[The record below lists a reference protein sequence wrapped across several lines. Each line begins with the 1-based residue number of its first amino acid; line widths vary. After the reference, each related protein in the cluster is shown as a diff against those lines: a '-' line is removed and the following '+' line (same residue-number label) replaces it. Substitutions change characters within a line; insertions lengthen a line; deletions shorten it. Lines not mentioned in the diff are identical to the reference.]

1 MIKWRTY
8 KSHRKNWQSA
18 TNVFGALFN
27 DGDPEHYFDHQAA
40 TLSTEVF
47 VGKSRSNKKTRDN
60 LNLQDFYLKVCEELV
75 FEANAW
81 CDEAVEYMQTHHKWK
96 NRTRAAEEGL
106 NAVIS
111 GMEEDN
117 LEIMLFHSVPYGVTL
132 ETFEYPHAGFL
143 GIFEDTFQIFV
154 PKLTAGL
161 QGILDTR

>member
-1 MIKWRTY
+1 MVKWRTY
-8 KSHRKNWQSA
+8 KSHRKKWQNA

-27 DGDPEHYFDHQAA
+27 DGDPEHYFERKAA
-40 TLSTEVF
+40 PLVTEVF

-60 LNLQDFYLKVCEELV
+60 LNLQDFYLRVCEELV

-81 CDEAVEYMQTHHKWK
+81 CDEAVEYMQTHHKWQ
-96 NRTRAAEEGL
+96 NRTGNAEEGL
-106 NAVIS
+106 NAVVS

-132 ETFEYPHAGFL
+132 ETFTFPHAGFL